1 MSHETECLRD
11 YVEKGSEQAFAE
23 LVRICLPLVYSAA
36 LRQLNG
42 DEAAAKDVAQ
52 TVFIDL
58 ARKARSL
65 VDREVL
71 SGWLYT
77 STRYAA
83 ASFLRSH
90 QRRQAR
96 EQDAVS
102 MQDTTVPPAG
112 EDAELDLRPVL
123 DEALSK
129 LAAEERN
136 LLVLRFF
143 QNKAFREVGSALGIS
158 EDAARMRVGRAL
170 EKLQERLGVRGAAF
184 SIAALGTFLTAEGAI
199 AVPAGLATS
208 ITTAAVATA
217 AGAAGAASIASP
229 WIKLIAMTKIKV
241 GIVGAVIAAGVVVPW
256 ISHQQ
261 TLDQLR
267 QENQSL
273 RQEIVQASQLAAEN
287 QRLSNALAHVKNAQE
302 LSSDQLRD
310 LLRLR
315 NEVGTLRRQTNEL
328 HAALPA
334 AASKTGNPSA
344 AADTSAAWVPR
355 DAWAFAGYATPE
367 ATYQTVWWAI
377 SSGDSNAVL
386 AALHSD
392 ARKAFDQNPE
402 LIGTIMNRRDYKD
415 IPGYRVLSKMGTDG
429 EALLTVALNAQADQ
443 TNAVGTKNALKL
455 VALKKEGD
463 TWKFCG
469 SKDLN

>member
-1 MSHETECLRD
+1 MSNETECLRD
-11 YVEKGSEQAFAE
+11 YVDKGSEQAFAE
-23 LVRICLPLVYSAA
+23 LVRRCLPLVYSAA

-96 EQDAVS
+96 EQHAVS

-112 EDAELDLRPVL
+112 EDAEHDLRPVL
-123 DEALSK
+123 DEALNK

-170 EKLQERLGVRGAAF
+170 EKLQERLGARGAAL
-184 SIAALGTFLTAEGAI
+184 SVAALGTFLSAEGAI

-208 ITTAAVATA
+208 ITTAALASA
-217 AGAAGAASIASP
+217 AGAAGAASIATS

-241 GIVGAVIAAGVVVPW
+241 GIIGAVITAGVVVPW

-261 TLDQLR
+261 ALDQLR

-273 RQEIVQASQLAAEN
+273 RLQTEQANQLAVEN
-287 QRLSNALAHVKNAQE
+287 QRLSNALANVRNAQE
-302 LSSDQLRD
+302 LSGDQLRD

-315 NEVGTLRRQTNEL
+315 NEVGVLRRQTNEL

-334 AASKTGNPSA
+334 AASKAGNPSPA
-344 AADTSAAWVPR
+344 ENTSTAWVSR
-355 DAWAFAGYATPE
+355 ETWTFAGYATPE
-367 ATYQTVWWAI
+367 ATFQTVWWAI
-377 SSGDSNAVL
+377 SAGDSNAVL
-386 AALHSD
+386 TALHSD

-402 LIGTIMNRRDYKD
+402 LIGTIMNRRDYKEV
-415 IPGYRVLSKMGTDG
+415 PGYRILSKIGADG
-429 EALLTVALNAQADQ
+429 EALLTVALNAQEDQ
-443 TNAVGTKNALKL
+443 ANAVGTKNALKL

-469 SKDLN
+469 SKDLK